1 MKKLVLLAI
10 ISIASINLFGQID
23 TNTYFPHV
31 NQYLLPQIYQ
41 GENPCM
47 SFDMS
52 QSNYTM
58 FRSIEDGG
66 PSPSV
71 KTLSDYAQP
80 YYTEKPL
87 TVIGIAALIYRDSQ
101 AGNVPPFRFGIM
113 DTNMKSYIYIKD
125 SIREQSGSL
134 YTAKFTEYFFYEPIN
149 VNGHFYIYAQT
160 PKPGKD
166 GYNQH
171 PEGEVRLAATN
182 DKCKENYGD
191 ILPKIKTYHYT
202 ANCDLHYIDDWTPE
216 YNGRVFM
223 LFPIIGEYDSTLF
236 VAGLNDADIAKFSNV
251 YPNPATSEVTVQ
263 SSFNI
268 ESIELYNMIGQLLD
282 TKSVNAYSTSL
293 DVSLYPKGNYTLLIR
308 TRQGSAKKKLI
319 VQ

>member
-1 MKKLVLLAI
+1 MKKLVLLVL
-10 ISIASINLFGQID
+10 ISITTLNVFGQID
-23 TNTYFPHV
+23 TNTYFPHI

-47 SFDMS
+47 SFD
-52 QSNYTM
+52 QTVSNYSG
-58 FRSIEDGG
+58 RWLNE
-66 PSPSV
+66 SV
-71 KTLSDYAQP
+71 SNKRRISDYAQP

-87 TVIGIAALIYRDSQ
+87 TVVGIAALIAKTYQSDF
-101 AGNVPPFRFGIM
+101 PPFRFGIM
-113 DTNMKSYIYIKD
+113 DTNMKSYVYIKD
-125 SIREQSGSL
+125 SIRVVVSTSESDS
-134 YTAKFTEYFFYEPIN
+134 KFSEYFFYDPIN
-149 VNGHFYIYAQT
+149 VKGYFYVYLQS

-171 PEGEVRLAATN
+171 PACEASIGITN
-182 DKCKENYGD
+182 DKCKENYTNFF
-191 ILPKIKTYHYT
+191 PKIQQFVYEK
-202 ANCDLHYIDDWTPE
+202 
-216 YNGRVFM
+216 NGESSGKDETWKDITDGNVLM
-223 LFPIIGEYDSTLF
+223 LFPIIGEYDPSLY

-268 ESIELYNMIGQLLD
+268 ESIELYNMIGQLID
-282 TKSVNAYSTSL
+282 TKPVNAYSTSL

>member
-23 TNTYFPHV
+23 TSTYFPHV

-47 SFDMS
+47 SFDMNV
-52 QSNYTM
+52 SNYSYL
-58 FRSIEDGG
+58 F
-66 PSPSV
+66 
-71 KTLSDYAQP
+71 TLDDADIGKRMTDYAQP

-87 TVIGIAALIYRDSQ
+87 TVIGIAALITKTYHSTEKL
-101 AGNVPPFRFGIM
+101 PPFKFGIM
-113 DTNMKSYIYIKD
+113 DTNMKSYVYIKD
-125 SIREQSGSL
+125 SIRVISGSDI
-134 YTAKFTEYFFYEPIN
+134 KFSEYFFYEPIN
-149 VNGHFYIYAQT
+149 VKGYFYVYVQA

-166 GYNQH
+166 GYDKHLTTNA
-171 PEGEVRLAATN
+171 LISMTN
-182 DKCKENYGD
+182 DKCKENYTDFLPRRQVFVYEKNGELSGKDETWKD
-191 ILPKIKTYHYT
+191 ITDGNVL
-202 ANCDLHYIDDWTPE
+202 
-216 YNGRVFM
+216 M
-223 LFPIIGEYDSTLF
+223 LFPIIGEYDPSLY
-236 VAGLNDADIAKFSNV
+236 VAGLNEADIAKFSNV

-282 TKSVNAYSTSL
+282 TKPVNAYSTSL

>member
-1 MKKLVLLAI
+1 MKKLVLSVI
-10 ISIASINLFGQID
+10 ISIITLNVFGQID
-23 TNTYFPHV
+23 TNTFFPHV

-52 QSNYTM
+52 KSDYIAFWSMQTVDNG
-58 FRSIEDGG
+58 ID
-66 PSPSV
+66 V
-71 KTLSDYAQP
+71 KLLSDYAQP

-87 TVIGIAALIYRDSQ
+87 TVIGIAALIYRNSE

-113 DTNMKSYIYIKD
+113 DTNMKSYVYIKD
-125 SIREQSGSL
+125 SIKGQYGSL
-134 YTAKFTEYFFYEPIN
+134 YVAKFTEYFFYDPIN
-149 VNGHFYIYAQT
+149 VNGHFYVYAQT

-171 PEGEVRLAATN
+171 PAGEVRLAVTN

-191 ILPKIKTYHYT
+191 VLPKIKTYYYT
-202 ANCDLHYIDDWTPE
+202 PNDLHYIEDWTPE

-282 TKSVNAYSTSL
+282 TKPVNAYSTSL
-293 DVSLYPKGNYTLLIR
+293 DVSLYPKGNYTLIIH

>member
-23 TNTYFPHV
+23 TNTYFPHA

-47 SFDMS
+47 SFD
-52 QSNYTM
+52 
-58 FRSIEDGG
+58 RSISSYIDFW
-66 PSPSV
+66 SIQTANDIIDV
-71 KTLSDYAQP
+71 KILYDYAQP

-87 TVIGIAALIYRDSQ
+87 TVIGIAALMWRDYQ
-101 AGNVPPFRFGIM
+101 AVDIPPFRFGIM
-113 DTNMKSYIYIKD
+113 DTNMKSYVYIKD
-125 SIREQSGSL
+125 SIRVQVPS
-134 YTAKFTEYFFYEPIN
+134 YKFSEYFFYEPIN
-149 VNGHFYIYAQT
+149 VNGHFYVYAQT

-171 PEGEVRLAATN
+171 PAGEVRLAVTN

-191 ILPKIKTYHYT
+191 VLPKIKTYYYT
-202 ANCDLHYIDDWTPE
+202 PNDLHYIEDWTPE

-268 ESIELYNMIGQLLD
+268 ESIELYNMIGQLID
-282 TKSVNAYSTSL
+282 TKPVNAYSTSL